1 MVIGIFKAECV
12 RKVKGNPFYGDYE
25 VKTEVNK
32 TIVNQKYVFLVPQ
45 KNGLSFT
52 INTMNYNKVTFTICK
67 YLFTGEFEEEY
78 DENTTFSASFSYDE
92 HCYEVTVKGN
102 GDLIRV
108 DEWFSI
114 GDFEDGNDPDN
125 SYKASHTKKTKG
137 LKWELVDM

>member
-32 TIVNQKYVFLVPQ
+32 TIVNQNYVGLVPP
-45 KNGLSFT
+45 KNGVRFT
-52 INTMNYNKVTFTICK
+52 ITTMYGNKVTFTIGK
-67 YLFTGEFEEEY
+67 YFFTGELEMEY
-78 DENTTFSASFSYDE
+78 DENTTFSASFNYDG
-92 HCYEVTVKGN
+92 HLYEATVKAN